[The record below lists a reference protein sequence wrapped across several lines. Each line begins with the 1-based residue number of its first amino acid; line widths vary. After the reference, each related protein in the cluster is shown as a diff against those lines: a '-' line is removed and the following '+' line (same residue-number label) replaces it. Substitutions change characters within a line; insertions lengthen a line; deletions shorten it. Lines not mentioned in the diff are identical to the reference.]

1 MASIPGVPNLLRNAP
16 RAIGITI
23 LGNAVNALWNF
34 LFPGPQWGIFLPG
47 SADRAI
53 EVSSV
58 VELAVAAS
66 ARASDYPIQSGSF
79 INYNKVRLPDVF
91 GVRITLDLGDQD
103 KAFLMSWLDTNTTEP
118 SLFDIV
124 CPERRWANSTLTDYR
139 INRSASSGASMLVVD
154 CLFQQI
160 RELPATY
167 SRQNIASPE
176 NEPSTPTARV
186 NPQPVEP
193 NSAGGAVSWQ

>member
-16 RAIGITI
+16 RAIGLTI
-23 LGNAVNALWNF
+23 LGNVVNAVWNF

-47 SADRAI
+47 SADRAV

-58 VELAVAAS
+58 VGLEMAGS

-79 INYNKVRLPDVF
+79 INYNKVALPDIF
-91 GVRITLDLGDQD
+91 GVRITNDKGEQD
-103 KAFLMSWLDTNTTEP
+103 KAFFMSWLETNKNEP
-118 SLFDIV
+118 TLFDIV

-139 INRSASSGASMLVVD
+139 INRTAGSGAAMLVVD
-154 CLFQQI
+154 CIFQQI